1 MELFLTL
8 LVAAAVFG
16 VCYAV
21 DRLFTKS
28 FRSRAQHRSGLAV
41 RASKRYG
48 IFGVGLS
55 VLGVMAICG
64 GIPEDFALMVGG
76 VLVLLMGLGLAV
88 YYLSFGIFYDG
99 ESLLYC
105 RSGKKSVTYL
115 YRQIVGQKL
124 YQIQGG
130 TVVIELHMEDGS
142 ALSLQSTMDGV
153 YPFLDTAFAGWC
165 LQLGRDP
172 QSCTFHDPA
181 NSLWFPSVTGEEG

>member
-76 VLVLLMGLGLAV
+76 ALVLLMGLGLAV

-105 RSGKKSVTYL
+105 RFGKKSVTYL

-181 NSLWFPSVTGEEG
+181 NSLWFPAVPSEET

>member
-1 MELFLTL
+1 MELILTL

-64 GIPEDFALMVGG
+64 GIPGDAALMVGG
-76 VLVLLMGLGLAV
+76 ALVLLMGLALAV
-88 YYLSFGIFYDG
+88 YYLSFGVFYDG

-105 RSGKKSVTYL
+105 RFGKKSATYF

-124 YQIQGG
+124 YQVQGG
-130 TVVIELHMEDGS
+130 SVVIELHMEDGS
-142 ALSLQSTMDGV
+142 VISLQSTMDGV

-165 LQLGRDP
+165 MQTGHKIED
-172 QSCTFHDPA
+172 CKFYDPA
-181 NSLWFPSVTGEEG
+181 NSWWFPHEEEV